1 MDIMVDSGLV
11 SKKRRDEMAKSWPDY
26 VPFFRVFDEN
36 EDVQFGDSLKHVS
49 GSKRDLVNPLE
60 SIIKNTFE
68 FIRRAEKNKAK
79 LKIANLAKMSDV
91 GEYIQLVDAAK
102 PEDKTVLDYYENGQ
116 KKFIQTDPT
125 IVTAIRNMGLQSSTM
140 FGRILRFPAQIARA
154 AFTMVNPS
162 FAVRNVLR
170 DSADAYLYSKY
181 GYNPLKD
188 FARGFMHAIKQDE
201 MYYEWMASG
210 AAQASM
216 ISLDRDYTQSTINN
230 ITRSWKERLVH
241 NPLDLL
247 QIAGEYSEYAT
258 RIGAYERAKN
268 EIIKRD
274 ATISAMGAITEAAFE
289 SRDLMDFS
297 RGGKSSRAMNQLI
310 IFSNASIQG
319 WDKFFRTFDFRKDK
333 KAAMAALTRL
343 AISAIMPSLALFM
356 LNYDKDWWKE
366 IPDWQKEKH
375 WIIKV
380 GDTILRIP
388 KGQDPGVQFFSN
400 LVEKGMGAMV
410 NDDPVKFNRLV
421 RPLWNTMPDFLPTTF
436 MPFIEVGANYS
447 FFTERNIVPQYQKKL
462 PEKMQYGPNTSSF
475 AKWLGEKIGVA
486 PLHIDHIISGYGGNL
501 ARGVFNVYDQFAGNQ
516 PLNTAKE
523 EMPIISGL
531 TIMPY
536 KNPKSVQEYY
546 EKLDEQEKLYN
557 EFKATRVRPDGFDPV
572 LYGRMK
578 KARTSLQKLSKMER
592 SLMNNPNVSL
602 DDRKARQEQIQ
613 ARRVEIIKRVMGR

>member
-1 MDIMVDSGLV
+1 
-11 SKKRRDEMAKSWPDY
+11 MA
-26 VPFFRVFDEN
+26 
-36 EDVQFGDSLKHVS
+36 
-49 GSKRDLVNPLE
+49 
-60 SIIKNTFE
+60 
-68 FIRRAEKNKAK
+68 
-79 LKIANLAKMSDV
+79 
-91 GEYIQLVDAAK
+91 
-102 PEDKTVLDYYENGQ
+102 
-116 KKFIQTDPT
+116 
-125 IVTAIRNMGLQSSTM
+125 
-140 FGRILRFPAQIARA
+140 
-154 AFTMVNPS
+154 NPS
-162 FAVRNVLR
+162 FAIRNVFR

-188 FARGFMHAIKQDE
+188 FARGLMHAIKQDE
-201 MYYEWMASG
+201 MYWEWMSSG

-216 ISLDRDYTQSTINN
+216 ISLDRDYTQSAINK
-230 ITRSWKERLVH
+230 ITMSWKKDKWYR
-241 NPLDLL
+241 PMAYLDLL

-319 WDKFFRTFDFRKDK
+319 WDKFFRTFDLRKDK
-333 KAAMAALTRL
+333 KAAMAALARL
-343 AISAIMPSLALFM
+343 AISAILPSIFLFM

-400 LVEKGMGAMV
+400 FVEKGLASMYN
-410 NDDPVKFNRLV
+410 NDPFNFNRQL
-421 RPLWNTMPDFLPTTF
+421 RNLWKNTMPDMLPTTF
-436 MPFIEVGANYS
+436 MPFIEAYANYS

-462 PEKMQYGPNTSSF
+462 PEKMQYGPHTSSF

-486 PLHIDHIISGYGGNL
+486 PSHIDHIIAGYGGELAKGGFNL
-501 ARGVFNVYDQFAGNQ
+501 YDQFAGNQ
-516 PLNTAKE
+516 PLNTALE
-523 EMPIISGL
+523 EQMLIRGL